1 MASRTFQLVPRTFR
15 GSRDLRARTFR
26 DLRARNFPGLTG
38 QHVPGLTGQH
48 VPGLTG
54 QHVPGLT
61 GREEG
66 VTGFSDSTWPPRSAL
81 RMAGPSGADPELI
94 QRGVWRGARGSQRAP
109 TPVPARKMGR
119 AGTGSPPQPLR
130 GHRPLTIAP
139 GIHARHH
146 PGNSCPPSPRGFTP
160 AIAPRRTSGPHRA
173 NPFGGAL
180 TAIAETDRRRRRS
193 PRADRSA
200 APFCRPDR
208 PEANV
213 LDARRAA
220 REAQTHGPHT
230 RAV

>member
-26 DLRARNFPGLTG
+26 DLRARNF
-38 QHVPGLTGQH
+38 PGLTGQH

-146 PGNSCPPSPRGFTP
+146 PEDSRPPSPRGGRADHIGRIP
-160 AIAPRRTSGPHRA
+160 SGVRSPPSQRPIADG
-173 NPFGGAL
+173 
-180 TAIAETDRRRRRS
+180 RRS
-193 PRADRSA
+193 PARTGAQRPSA
-200 APFCRPDR
+200 ARIGLRQTSSTRDGPPEKRRPT
-208 PEANV
+208 
-213 LDARRAA
+213 ARTPGRY
-220 REAQTHGPHT
+220 RKCQDM
-230 RAV
+230 